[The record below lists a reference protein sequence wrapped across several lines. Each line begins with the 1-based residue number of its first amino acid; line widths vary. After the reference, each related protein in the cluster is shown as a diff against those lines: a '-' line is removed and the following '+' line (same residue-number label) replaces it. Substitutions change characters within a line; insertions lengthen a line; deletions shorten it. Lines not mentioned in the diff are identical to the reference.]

1 VLLIEV
7 INKQSFGWTIHMIVP
22 LGGILQAVGLAAAA
36 TLMAGY
42 FPSRWAARQSIVEG
56 LREE

>member
-1 VLLIEV
+1 
-7 INKQSFGWTIHMIVP
+7 MIVP

-42 FPSRWAARQSIVEG
+42 FPSRWAARQSIAEG